1 VYIKLHE
8 QHKVYTFYKSCN
20 IYIYCWC
27 NFIYFLF
34 RLYVDYIVD
43 VDYILHRLLESVISI
58 LLRFIYAVCTSGFQ
72 CDSTR
77 CIPFDWRCDGHLDC
91 SDHSD
96 EIGCGNCNS
105 STSSSMSKPMSSAF
119 GQIVLSKGSSTKNTL
134 SMKSSLHCGERRCM
148 SASHICD
155 GVMDCPWGQDERYCR
170 K

>member
-1 VYIKLHE
+1 MYFINPYKINHFINMIFIFVILYRVLS
-8 QHKVYTFYKSCN
+8 FYRVN
-20 IYIYCWC
+20 T
-27 NFIYFLF
+27 
-34 RLYVDYIVD
+34 
-43 VDYILHRLLESVISI
+43 ILHQLLESMIFI
-58 LLRFIYAVCTSGFQ
+58 MLRFVYTVCTSGFQ
-72 CDSTR
+72 CDGTR

-105 STSSSMSKPMSSAF
+105 TTSSSEPVSSAF

-134 SMKSSLHCGERRCM
+134 STKSSLHCGERRCM

-155 GVMDCPWGQDERYCR
+155 GVMDCPWGQDERYCC